1 MHCPMAVEAAE
12 AGKHVLVEK
21 PMAMTVDE
29 AIRMLGAAAANAV
42 ELYVAESASY
52 SAQAK
57 FLRELVTEGRDIGE
71 LTRRR

>member
-1 MHCPMAVEAAE
+1 MAVEAAE

-29 AIRMLGAAAANAV
+29 ATRMLAAAANAV

-57 FLRELVTEGRDIGE
+57 FLRELVTEGRYIGE